1 MVGRCLAYIDC
12 EKPPSYPTIPL
23 CTGSM
28 LTSISLPTWGFLN
41 DTNIGHCPQSAINFS
56 KFDEEQ
62 INPAI
67 PRSIHLHIEDLP
79 ASESLPRNFN
89 KKNINMDRNGSC
101 ATVLQVLPHEQ
112 PHENHLSR
120 QDINGL
126 QRSTAHEIGRIRWD
140 LKYGWKYLFEIRSS
154 HTAIILPKH

>member
-12 EKPPSYPTIPL
+12 EKPPFYPTIPL

-89 KKNINMDRNGSC
+89 KKNQYGQERIVCYSTPSPPSWAASWKPFIKTGYQRAAEIDCPRNWQNKMRLE
-101 ATVLQVLPHEQ
+101 VWV
-112 PHENHLSR
+112 
-120 QDINGL
+120 
-126 QRSTAHEIGRIRWD
+126 EISIRNPVEPYCD
-140 LKYGWKYLFEIRSS
+140 NP
-154 HTAIILPKH
+154 A